1 MLFDHPDFLIYK
13 KTSID
18 VKKARSQLDYIKKN
32 YLNEKKAYQNQKI
45 EIDPYFNIQ
54 GIFFSSNDMYM
65 SVIGIYDLIIVDCR
79 TGQKVYK

>member
-1 MLFDHPDFLIYK
+1 MCEKENHIISNINKNPYRSMGFRVFGINITKMLFDHPDFLIYK

-45 EIDPYFNIQ
+45 
-54 GIFFSSNDMYM
+54 
-65 SVIGIYDLIIVDCR
+65 
-79 TGQKVYK
+79 